1 MKRSIMFGFAAI
13 ALALGS
19 GCAVKPA
26 TTYQVYVDPMF
37 SDYEQ
42 GIIRESLNDWTTKSD
57 GLVNFHVDIA
67 KSWGDDPTKHTIW
80 IQSSSQSAV
89 TTAAGAGMAGM
100 AGMCSQGLMDDNG
113 FIYLP
118 MDKYEGHPE
127 TMAWF
132 GQTVRHEVGHALGL
146 PHDETGSIMATS
158 HGSASM
164 TVTCEDVFKL
174 RAYHGENDFSD
185 CQDDPTFRH
194 VGK

>member
-1 MKRSIMFGFAAI
+1 MKRSIIFGFALL
-13 ALALGS
+13 ALAA
-19 GCAVKPA
+19 CALQPA
-26 TTYQVYVDPMF
+26 STYQVYVDPMF

-42 GIIRESLNDWTTKSD
+42 GVIRESLNDWSTKSE
-57 GLVNFHVDIA
+57 GLVTFNVTIA
-67 KSWGDDPTKHTIW
+67 KGWAGTPPHTIW

-89 TTAAGAGMAGM
+89 TTAMGAGM
-100 AGMCSQGLMDDNG
+100 AGMCSQGLTDDNG

-146 PHDETGSIMATS
+146 PHDETGSIMAPG